1 MRNNDYRARLLEQG
15 LEEQA
20 LQFSVAQ
27 VTNLDGSKSWVSSL
41 GLKNKPNN
49 W

>member
-27 VTNLDGSKSWVSSL
+27 VTNLDGSQSWISSL
-41 GLKNKPNN
+41 GSKNKQNN

>member
-27 VTNLDGSKSWVSSL
+27 VTNLDGSKSWVSYL
-41 GLKNKPNN
+41 GLKNKQNN